1 MITFKVGDNEVTATE
16 YGEYLMISIPNIK
29 ASALNDKYVI
39 TVTSKTDSTKT
50 GTFDAY
56 VYSYCYSI
64 LSDNTGTYTE
74 QLKDTLS
81 ALYLFNVA
89 ANSYFN

>member
-1 MITFKVGDNEVTATE
+1 MID
-16 YGEYLMISIPNIK
+16 IPNIK
-29 ASALNDKYVI
+29 ASALDNKYVI
-39 TVTSKTDSTKT
+39 TVTSNTDNTKT

-74 QLKDTLS
+74 QLKDTLR

-89 ANSYFN
+89 ANKCFK